1 MGTQSRITQ
10 TIRARGGDHLLA
22 LKANR
27 PAMLREI
34 EAFFAD
40 PPPGALERFETTDGG
55 HGRIEVRRHAVC
67 HDVA

>member
-1 MGTQSRITQ
+1 
-10 TIRARGGDHLLA
+10 
-22 LKANR
+22 
-27 PAMLREI
+27 MLREI